1 MTIIYSDVEAA
12 AISVLSRHP
21 DMLEDVNPDLFTQE
35 RVSVVNAMVEVYRA
49 KQTVEARLVS
59 AKASVDPY
67 VIAGLYATDGVDD
80 SYSEYIE
87 QLELAARKR
96 NLLDTIAAVRDASSD
111 DELSQLMTYMNAV
124 NDVYDSR
131 KSSSSSIGDLIA
143 ENEQRELKLLDID
156 ENKRFVNTGWKDLDA
171 LTGGISVTSFVAFG
185 GRPGM
190 GKSRV
195 LLSVLLKQALEG
207 KRVVLFNLEMSMGQ
221 VINILVSYMDAE
233 LLPNSLKKLEHRT
246 NDGLK
251 ARYDA
256 ATAVL
261 SKLDLHIFGAS
272 HSHIDKI
279 VSTVQRLKPDIFA
292 VDYLQLAIADATTR
306 IDEVSQVSRQL
317 RALALTLVNICFVT
331 VQLSRSVEGRASQRP
346 LLSDARDSGQIE
358 QDVTHFFGLYRHDY
372 YYPESPDNILEV
384 AILKA
389 REGNTGTAR
398 LYWHPVRAMA
408 ANLAMEVVEL

>member
-35 RVSVVNAMVEVYRA
+35 RVSIVNAMVDVYRA

-59 AKASVDPY
+59 ARAGVDQNKI
-67 VIAGLYATDGVDD
+67 VGLYATDGADD

-131 KSSSSSIGDLIA
+131 KSSSSIGDLIA
-143 ENEQRELKLLDID
+143 ENEQHELKLLEID
-156 ENKRFVNTGWKDLDA
+156 EDKRFVNTGWRDLDA

-246 NDGLK
+246 NESIK

-272 HSHIDKI
+272 HSHMDKI
-279 VSTVQRLKPDIFA
+279 VSTIQRLKPDIFA

-306 IDEVSQVSRQL
+306 IDEVSQVSRKL

-372 YYPESPDNILEV
+372 YYPESPDNILEIS
-384 AILKA
+384 ILKA